1 MGFSEE
7 GISALTGVPVFSYN
21 TVPGDTSFFATI
33 LAADQNNYIMGA
45 STGGSGPDTTNNF
58 CNIANRHAYSI
69 LAAFNIKASNGALI
83 PSLMIRN
90 PWGKCSTNCY
100 NGTLSSTDKFW
111 TTAMKN

>member
-21 TVPGDTSFFATI
+21 TVPGDISFFATI

-69 LAAFNIKASNGALI
+69 WAAFNI
-83 PSLMIRN
+83 
-90 PWGKCSTNCY
+90 
-100 NGTLSSTDKFW
+100 
-111 TTAMKN
+111 